1 MPLQPLP
8 ILSGLERG
16 DVVKFVLHLA
26 ETVKWGLQRGFCWLG
41 SNCWAVGGL
50 GGRQQNPEPGWGAPY
65 SPLTL
70 PSTSPQA

>member
-26 ETVKWGLQRGFCWLG
+26 ETVKWGLQRGFLLAG
-41 SNCWAVGGL
+41 K
-50 GGRQQNPEPGWGAPY
+50 
-65 SPLTL
+65 
-70 PSTSPQA
+70 